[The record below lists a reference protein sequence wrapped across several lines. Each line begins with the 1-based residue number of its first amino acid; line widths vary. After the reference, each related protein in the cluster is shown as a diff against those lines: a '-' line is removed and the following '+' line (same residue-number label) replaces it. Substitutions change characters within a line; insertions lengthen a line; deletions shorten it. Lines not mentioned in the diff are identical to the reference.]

1 MKYNVTLAPMVDR
14 TDIHFRNFLRMINKD
29 ITLYTEMITTPAIL
43 NGDVN
48 RLLKKNKNENPI
60 VLQIAT
66 SSIEELKR
74 ACEYIK
80 DFDYDE
86 ININAGC
93 PSDRVSN
100 YKMGAYLMSEP
111 YLVKDMI
118 NVIKENTG
126 KKVSVK
132 HRIGI
137 DGKGVLENDR
147 IIDSYEELLD
157 FVDIIKADKYIVHSR
172 IAILK
177 GLSPKENREIPP
189 LDYNMVYNLKKDR
202 PNLDIEING
211 GIKTIDDIIKHHSYV
226 DSVMIGRALYDNP
239 MLANEINK
247 LNDSKIK
254 KYEEILE
261 DMFHYLESMNEKEH
275 YFLRHTLG
283 LFYNTRYSKIWKKYI
298 GNSHVKKENV
308 LEFLNLYKGS
318 PL

>member
-1 MKYNVTLAPMVDR
+1 M
-14 TDIHFRNFLRMINKD
+14 
-29 ITLYTEMITTPAIL
+29 
-43 NGDVN
+43 
-48 RLLKKNKNENPI
+48 
-60 VLQIAT
+60 
-66 SSIEELKR
+66 KR

-80 DFDYDE
+80 NFDYDE

-211 GIKTIDDIIKHHSYV
+211 GIKTIDDI
-226 DSVMIGRALYDNP
+226 
-239 MLANEINK
+239 
-247 LNDSKIK
+247 KIK